1 MGILNRKPQKKS
13 KAAKPEKPVKQ
24 KKDRKDKRRG
34 AVESHV
40 ERIVEVKTIGD
51 ITPIVETRKL
61 IGNEEYRDAVIL
73 AYNSVKNDY
82 IRYFS
87 EAPVTNESNRYF
99 FIRSLK
105 KFGIDIPETG
115 YVDNHAIVEA
125 MASAPEPEEKLA
137 DKLSALKKLTLF
149 YLDLYEKARFS
160 KDYVVDEGTIVDRL
174 TDIYN
179 YMDIAKLYFPNVEI
193 RKMNENVKDE
203 PKEIKKDNM
212 KEDSQETEGNGESE
226 VVNPE

>member
-1 MGILNRKPQKKS
+1 MGILNRKPQMKS
-13 KAAKPEKPVKQ
+13 KSAKPDKAVKQ
-24 KKDRKDKRRG
+24 KKDKRDKKRG
-34 AVESHV
+34 AVPNQV

-61 IGNEEYRDAVIL
+61 IGNEQYREAVIL
-73 AYNSVKNDY
+73 AYNSVKKDY

-87 EAPVTNESNRYF
+87 ESSVPNESNRYF

-105 KFGIDIPETG
+105 QFGIDIPETG

-137 DKLSALKKLTLF
+137 EKLSALKKLTMF
-149 YLDLYEKARFS
+149 YLDMYEKARFS
-160 KDYVVDEGTIVDRL
+160 KDYVVDEGTIVDKL

-193 RKMNENVKDE
+193 RKIKENTREE
-203 PKEIKKDNM
+203 PKDRIGEEA
-212 KEDSQETEGNGESE
+212 KENLQETEGNGESE

>member
-13 KAAKPEKPVKQ
+13 KAAKPERSVKQ
-24 KKDRKDKRRG
+24 KREKREKKRG
-34 AVESHV
+34 AVENPV

-61 IGNEEYRDAVIL
+61 IGNEEYREAVIL

-105 KFGIDIPETG
+105 KFGIEIPETG

-125 MASAPEPEEKLA
+125 MASAPEPEEKLG

-160 KDYVVDEGTIVDRL
+160 KDYVVDESTIVDKL

-193 RKMNENVKDE
+193 RKMKETPREE
-203 PKEIKKDNM
+203 PKASKQEDV
-212 KEDSQETEGNGESE
+212 KEETQESEGNGESE

>member
-1 MGILNRKPQKKS
+1 MGILNRKPLKKS
-13 KAAKPEKPVKQ
+13 KVAKPEKAAKQ
-24 KKDRKDKRRG
+24 KRDKKKNS
-34 AVESHV
+34 VSSPV

-61 IGNEEYRDAVIL
+61 IGNQQYREAVIL

-87 EAPVTNESNRYF
+87 EPSVSNESNRYF

-105 KFGIDIPETG
+105 AFGIEIPETG

-137 DKLSALKKLTLF
+137 EKLSALKKLTLF

-160 KDYVVDEGTIVDRL
+160 KDYVVDESTIVNKL
-174 TDIYN
+174 IDIYN

-193 RKMNENVKDE
+193 RKVKENIE
-203 PKEIKKDNM
+203 TEA
-212 KEDSQETEGNGESE
+212 EDSQKERFEEKGQEKEGNGESE